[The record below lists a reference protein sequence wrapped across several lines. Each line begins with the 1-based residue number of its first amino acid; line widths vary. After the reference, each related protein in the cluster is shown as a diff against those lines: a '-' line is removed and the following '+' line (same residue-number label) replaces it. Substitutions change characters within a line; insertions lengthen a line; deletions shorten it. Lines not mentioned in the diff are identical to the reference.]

1 MPGVGAGFRNLDEP
15 ETLDPFIP
23 DNSVTASERAARR
36 GHVISFI
43 GGVMCGALCL
53 LAFQWLT
60 EVVF

>member
-1 MPGVGAGFRNLDEP
+1 MPGVVAGFRDLDEP
-15 ETLDPFIP
+15 EDLDPFIL
-23 DNSVTASERAARR
+23 DNSIAASQRAARR
-36 GHVISFI
+36 GHVVSFL